1 MPNGS
6 FPECRWCAIFAC
18 ERRLNHAMSALVRL
32 LRQHGMA
39 VVTALLLAM
48 AQVERRMPAW
58 ASPTPIV
65 LYTVPPPPPELPLPP
80 GFRPFSLN

>member
-1 MPNGS
+1 
-6 FPECRWCAIFAC
+6 
-18 ERRLNHAMSALVRL
+18 MSALVRL

-48 AQVERRMPAW
+48 AQVERRTPVW

-65 LYTVPPPPPELPLPP
+65 FHTVPPPPPELPLPP
-80 GFRPFSLN
+80 GFHPFSLN